1 MMVRQSDIY
10 MWDRQATIC
19 NFANTEPVSLKPSG
33 TVLLIDSSHC
43 VAASLSQEIRPVTV
57 GARDRTPSIT
67 AWCSCARKHCEAIDS
82 GQLDRGV
89 ATSDGLA
96 SQSAGVCWGRWMG
109 DCKKKV
115 C

>member
-19 NFANTEPVSLKPSG
+19 NFASTELVSLKPSG

-67 AWCSCARKHCEAIDS
+67 AWWSHARKHCEAIDS

-89 ATSDGLA
+89 ATSDNLA
-96 SQSAGVCWGRWMG
+96 SRSVGVCWGRWMG
-109 DCKKKV
+109 DCRKKV
-115 C
+115 